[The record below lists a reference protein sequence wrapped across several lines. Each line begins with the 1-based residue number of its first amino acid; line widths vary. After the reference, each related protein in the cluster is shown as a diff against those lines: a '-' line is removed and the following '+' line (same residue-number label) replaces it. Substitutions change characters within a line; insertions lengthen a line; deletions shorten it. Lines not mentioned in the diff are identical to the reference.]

1 MSNQTIAV
9 IGLGNMGGRMAANLA
24 KAGLTVQGFDVS
36 AEAKKSSKK
45 DGVAV
50 FDTAVEAAEGAD
62 VVITML
68 PNGDLVKK
76 VLGSCWMLIPQPRF
90 TSTPPLFPCRMPVR
104 LERASTTGVPSSLM
118 LPSRVVLLERKPGP
132 SPLWWAEQR
141 KRSTKCIQY
150 LM

>member
-36 AEAKKSSKK
+36 AEAKESSKK

-50 FDTAVEAAEGAD
+50 FDTAVEAAEGAE

-76 VLGSCWMLIPQPRF
+76 VLGELLDAD
-90 TSTPPLFPCRMPVR
+90 STAKVYIDS
-104 LERASTTGVPSSLM
+104 STISVQDAREIDRKS
-118 LPSRVVLLERKPGP
+118 VV
-132 SPLWWAEQR
+132 
-141 KRSTKCIQY
+141 
-150 LM
+150 